1 MSRIKSGI
9 LRRIEPLR
17 LGFLAVSD
25 CAPVVYA
32 YEAGLFTNYGLDVE
46 LSRESG
52 WAALR
57 DKVISGEL
65 DAAHAPATLP
75 FLANLGVESDPCA
88 CVSAMVLNL
97 HGNAITISRQLWDEG
112 ARDAGSLRELIFRHW
127 KRRTYTFGVLFP
139 YSCQHVLL
147 RQWLQ
152 SGGINPEAHVRV
164 VPIPPTQMF
173 PTLKL
178 GYLDGFCAGEPWT
191 SVAVQAEVGVCVAT
205 SSELAPLHPEKV
217 LMVRQ
222 SFALGRADEHERM
235 IAALLEAC
243 AFCDKPQNRP
253 LLSELLAHPHYVNA
267 PAECLHA
274 GLVGPFHFDG
284 HRSEPYH
291 DLNIFHQHGA
301 NEPTEAK
308 AAWVMD
314 RLYELL
320 ELESGKIAHYQRTP
334 VLKNV
339 FRPDIFERAKV
350 LTIKRGQA
358 LSAKVF
364 KPVLIAGAGL

>member
-1 MSRIKSGI
+1 M
-9 LRRIEPLR
+9 
-17 LGFLAVSD
+17 GFLAVSD
-25 CAPVVYA
+25 CAPLVYA
-32 YEAGLFTNYGLDVE
+32 HEAGLFASYGLEVE
-46 LSRESG
+46 LSRENG

-97 HGNAITISRQLWDEG
+97 HGNAITISRQIWERG
-112 ARDAGSLRELIFRHW
+112 VRDAASLRDLIFRSW
-127 KRRTYTFGVLFP
+127 KKRTFTFGVLFP
-139 YSCQHVLL
+139 YSCQHILL

-152 SGGINPEAHVRV
+152 SGGINPETHVRI
-164 VPIPPTQMF
+164 VPVPPTQMF
-173 PTLKL
+173 PTMKL

-191 SVAVQAEVGVCVAT
+191 SVAVHAEVGVCVAT

-222 SFALGRADEHERM
+222 SFAIGRAEEHERM

-243 AFCDKPQNRP
+243 AFCDEPLNRAP
-253 LLSELLAHPHYVNA
+253 FSEMLAHPHYVNA
-267 PAECLHA
+267 PAESLRA
-274 GLVGPFHFDG
+274 GLVGPFNFDA
-284 HRSEPYH
+284 HRSEPYP

-308 AAWVMD
+308 AAWIMD
-314 RLYELL
+314 RLYELF
-320 ELESGKIAHYQRTP
+320 ELESAKLAHYPRTP

-339 FRPDIFERAKV
+339 FRPDIFQRAKALTLKRAQPLPARLAERA
-350 LTIKRGQA
+350 LA
-358 LSAKVF
+358 
-364 KPVLIAGAGL
+364 AGAGV